1 MLEVQEE
8 RAAHFSKKER
18 AKKEREEP
26 KDGRPA
32 SSSSSSGSS
41 SSSTGLRSS
50 RSGQAHAKATPTPSP
65 HQHLTPPTA
74 ASLGSPSMHS
84 SNPKVRNSP
93 SANTQ
98 SSPKS
103 KQEAMVRSPPVMSPS
118 SAAQMDS
125 KLPNQGKQGGT
136 GGQSQP
142 SPCDPKALSGSHA
155 PKGPQGTTGNL
166 GLKNGQGLNSGS
178 GAKGKVKRER
188 STSVESFEQRD
199 TGTPSNEPDQKDA
212 GSRAKRMCVAERRQP
227 YSGADWCSG
236 GESDEDDPRF
246 FNCNSSDVKSQ
257 DSNSLPPSSAGISRS
272 STPSHNAVGGQST
285 VSDPASSQK
294 APSKIVYVFTTEMAN
309 KAAEAVITGHAD
321 TIIAYHMKNISNSK
335 GDKPHLPV
343 NNQVGP
349 LRNEP
354 KPLQQGAAPP
364 QQQSSHPSEQNHQA
378 ASKAAPLGQQQ
389 PAPTQQP
396 PPGAKPGGLPDGAP
410 GGMDSKSLPSGSPR
424 NATPQDGGNP
434 AGTPG
439 APPPCAPGAQPG
451 FPLLEPSKGGDPKM
465 TAQHHQQLA
474 NEIMSSMGDNPEG
487 LSQEQLEHRERSLQ
501 TLRDIQRML
510 FPDEKDFSLKDV
522 AAMGQGNPGAPPPNQ
537 GMMEGMPK
545 KPDQGP
551 LQAMMAQS
559 QSLGKP
565 GPGPRPDGPPFG
577 QPGHRDMPFSPDE
590 LGPPP
595 PGPPMNSHQGP
606 EQGDH
611 MTPEQMAWLKLQQ
624 EFYEEKKRKQEQM
637 QHRPLPD
644 MMLHQHGPRG
654 MMRGPPPPYQM
665 NPGEVWGPGGPE
677 PFPEQ
682 MNMGPRGMHPP
693 HPMQRMPGFPGMMN
707 PDMDTGPNPM
717 ARPGMNW
724 PDDMPKMGD
733 GRGFPPGQGVFGGPG
748 GRVER
753 FPNPQS
759 VQEAMFQQGM
769 GDKQQMG
776 LPPGMVMDMNRMM
789 GNQRP
794 MDPGSNNGGGG
805 MFPRMPGDGPM
816 SPSSRMEFVKGLG
829 RDMGEFGMGPGNMNN
844 MGPNPQMMPS
854 KIREPPMNLSPE
866 EMMKMRQG
874 GGGGGPPPEN
884 MGPQQKMMQGP
895 PFPDQP
901 QSGDF
906 NMGPNRHFPGMP
918 QGPGNMRGPR
928 GEGPFGPEQR
938 TNMGSNAR
946 LSHLPPLPPNQPP
959 NPANLSSGPPPNQRN
974 LGRKP
979 SDLSV
984 QAGPV
989 SSPSVNSLKSP
1000 TLRQSPMLG
1009 SPSGNLKSPQT
1020 PSQLA
1025 GMLTGASA
1033 AAAAAAAAAASIKSP
1048 PMMGSAGASPV
1059 HLKSPSLPAPSPGWT
1074 SSPKPPMQSPGIPQ
1088 SNKPSLSMT
1097 SPSMMGN
1104 VEPGGNGP
1112 PSAPP
1117 PSNSSG
1123 QPGNMNLPG
1132 SLPSG
1137 SPYNLPPEP
1146 TLSQNPLSIMM
1157 SRMSKFA
1164 MPSSTPLYHDAI
1176 KTVASSDDDSPPA
1189 RSPNLPPMNNNM
1201 PGMGVNHHP
1210 GHPRM
1215 MVPNSS
1221 GHMPSLS
1228 PMGMNTMGSQP
1239 LSHGMPNQMPS
1250 PNPMG
1255 PNMPPHSGGPMGP
1268 GMMSHGMMMPPVS
1281 QDPGMG
1287 NSQMIP
1293 QRMGF
1298 PHRQQGFPPGQ
1309 SPPQQVPFP
1318 HNGPGPQGGF
1328 PHGMGF
1334 PGEGGPMGRLGNMP
1348 HGPGGEPGMCK
1359 PNAPGGQESFN
1370 NMPNVFN
1377 DADLHEV
1384 IRPGASGIPE
1394 FDLSRI
1400 IPSEKPSQTLSYFP
1414 RGEASGGK
1422 PPHPSGPPGFPQMQ
1436 GMMVEGNPRMGLP
1449 MPGMGGPPG
1458 PGHMGPQDMP
1468 MGNPGHN
1475 AMRPPG
1481 FMPQGMMGPQ
1491 HRMLSPGQPGMS
1503 GQPGMMGGA
1512 GMMQGKERGPL
1523 YNHPGPV
1530 GSPNMMMSLHGMGGP
1545 QQTMMMPPQMRPRG
1559 MAADVG
1565 MGFNSGPGNPGN
1577 LMF

>member
-8 RAAHFSKKER
+8 RAAAAHFTKKER
-18 AKKEREEP
+18 AKKEREEA
-26 KDGRPA
+26 KD
-32 SSSSSSGSS
+32 S
-41 SSSTGLRSS
+41 RSS
-50 RSGQAHAKATPTPSP
+50 NSAGPRNPRAAPAHTKATPSP
-65 HQHLTPPTA
+65 HQHLTPPA

-142 SPCDPKALSGSHA
+142 SPCDPKTMSSSH
-155 PKGPQGTTGNL
+155 PSKGPQGAMSNL
-166 GLKNGQGLNSGS
+166 GLKNGQGLNSGN
-178 GAKGKVKRER
+178 GPKGKVKRER

-199 TGTPSNEPDQKDA
+199 TGTPNNEMEQKES
-212 GSRAKRMCVAERRQP
+212 GLRAKRMCVAERRQP
-227 YSGADWCSG
+227 YSGTDWCSG
-236 GESDEDDPRF
+236 AESDEDDPGF
-246 FNCNSSDVKSQ
+246 FNCNSADVKPQ
-257 DSNSLPPSSAGISRS
+257 DPSSLPSSNAGISRS
-272 STPSHNAVGGQST
+272 STPSHNATGAQNAS
-285 VSDPASSQK
+285 SEPASAQK
-294 APSKIVYVFTTEMAN
+294 ASSKVVYVFTTEMAN
-309 KAAEAVITGHAD
+309 KAADAVITGHAD
-321 TIIAYHMKNISNSK
+321 SIIAYHMKNISGSK

-343 NNQVGP
+343 NNQMGP
-349 LRNEP
+349 LRNEQ
-354 KPLQQGAAPP
+354 KPLQQPAGNP
-364 QQQSSHPSEQNHQA
+364 QQQSSHPSEQNHQLGA
-378 ASKAAPLGQQQ
+378 KVPPQGQQQ
-389 PAPTQQP
+389 PAQPSQSQQP
-396 PPGAKPGGLPDGAP
+396 PQGAKPGSLPQDGTMS
-410 GGMDSKSLPSGSPR
+410 GGMDSKSLPSSSPH
-424 NATPQDGGNP
+424 NTTPQDGTP
-434 AGTPG
+434 SSQASCTPG
-439 APPPCAPGAQPG
+439 PQPG
-451 FPLLEPSKGGDPKM
+451 FPSMEPPKGADAKM
-465 TAQHHQQLA
+465 TAQHHQQMA
-474 NEIMSSMGDNPEG
+474 NEIMSSMSDNPEG
-487 LSQEQLEHRERSLQ
+487 LSQQQLEHRERSLQ

-510 FPDEKDFSLKDV
+510 FPDDKDMTSMSQSNP
-522 AAMGQGNPGAPPPNQ
+522 AAAPPNSS
-537 GMMEGMPK
+537 MIEGMAK

-559 QSLGKP
+559 QNLGKP
-565 GPGPRPDGPPFG
+565 GPGSRSEGPNFGPPS
-577 QPGHRDMPFSPDE
+577 HRDMPFSPDE

-595 PGPPMNSHQGP
+595 TGPPMNSHPGP
-606 EQGDH
+606 EHGDH

-637 QHRPLPD
+637 QHRPMPD

-677 PFPEQ
+677 PFPDQ
-682 MNMGPRGMHPP
+682 MNMGPRGMGPP
-693 HPMQRMPGFPGMMN
+693 HHIQRMPGFPGMMN
-707 PDMDTGPNPM
+707 PDMDGGPNPLP
-717 ARPGMNW
+717 RPGMNW

-733 GRGFPPGQGVFGGPG
+733 GRGFIPGQGVFGGPG
-748 GRVER
+748 GRGER
-753 FPNPQS
+753 FPNPQA
-759 VQEAMFQQGM
+759 VQEAMFQQGIS
-769 GDKQQMG
+769 DKQQMG
-776 LPPGMVMDMNRMM
+776 LPPAMVMDMNRMM
-789 GNQRP
+789 GSQRP
-794 MDPGSNNGGGG
+794 MDPGNNGGGT
-805 MFPRMPGDGPM
+805 MFPRMPGEGPM
-816 SPSSRMEFVKGLG
+816 SPSSRMEFVKSLG
-829 RDMGEFGMGPGNMNN
+829 RDMGEFGIGPGNMNMKDMHLN
-844 MGPNPQMMPS
+844 VNVGPNSQLMAS
-854 KIREPPMNLSPE
+854 KMREQPMNMSPE
-866 EMMKMRQG
+866 EMIKMRQ
-874 GGGGGPPPEN
+874 GGGGPPPEN
-884 MGPQQKMMQGP
+884 MGPQQKMLQGP
-895 PFPDQP
+895 NFPDQSQP
-901 QSGDF
+901 GEF
-906 NMGPNRHFPGMP
+906 NMGPGRHFAGMP

-928 GEGPFGPEQR
+928 GEQPFGPEQR
-938 TNMGSNAR
+938 TNAGGNTR
-946 LSHLPPLPPNQPP
+946 LSHMPPSQPP
-959 NPANLSSGPPPNQRN
+959 NSATMGSGPSPNQRN

-989 SSPSVNSLKSP
+989 NSPSVNPLKSP
-1000 TLRQSPMLG
+1000 TLRQVQSPMLG

-1025 GMLTGASA
+1025 GMLSGPSV
-1033 AAAAAAAAAASIKSP
+1033 AAAAAAAASIKSP

-1088 SNKPSLSMT
+1088 NNKPSLSMT
-1097 SPSMMGN
+1097 SPSMMGS

-1117 PSNSSG
+1117 SSNSSG
-1123 QPGNMNLPG
+1123 PPGSMGLPG

-1137 SPYNLPPEP
+1137 SPYSMPPEP

-1189 RSPNLPPMNNNM
+1189 RSPNLPPMNSNM
-1201 PGMGVNHHP
+1201 AGMGVNHHP
-1210 GHPRM
+1210 RM
-1215 MVPNSS
+1215 MAPNSS

-1228 PMGMNTMGSQP
+1228 PMGMNTMGSQ
-1239 LSHGMPNQMPS
+1239 SHSHSMPAQMPS
-1250 PNPMG
+1250 
-1255 PNMPPHSGGPMGP
+1255 PNMPPHSGPMGP
-1268 GMMSHGMMMPPVS
+1268 GMMPHGMMIPPGS
-1281 QDPGMG
+1281 QEPGMG

-1293 QRMGF
+1293 QGRMGF

-1318 HNGPGPQGGF
+1318 HNGPGHQGGF
-1328 PHGMGF
+1328 PQGMGF
-1334 PGEGGPMGRLGNMP
+1334 PGEGGPLGRIGSMP
-1348 HGPGGEPGMCK
+1348 HGPGGDPSMCK
-1359 PNAPGGQESFN
+1359 PTAPGGQESFG
-1370 NMPNVFN
+1370 NMPGVFN

-1414 RGEASGGK
+1414 RGEAPGAK

-1436 GMMVEGNPRMGLP
+1436 GMMGEGNPRMGLP
-1449 MPGMGGPPG
+1449 MGGMGGPSG

-1475 AMRPPG
+1475 PMRPPG

-1491 HRMLSPGQPGMS
+1491 HRMLSPGQPGMM
-1503 GQPGMMGGA
+1503 GGPGMA
-1512 GMMQGKERGPL
+1512 QGKERGPM

-1559 MAADVG
+1559 MAADMG
-1565 MGFNSGPGNPGN
+1565 MGFNPGPGNPGN